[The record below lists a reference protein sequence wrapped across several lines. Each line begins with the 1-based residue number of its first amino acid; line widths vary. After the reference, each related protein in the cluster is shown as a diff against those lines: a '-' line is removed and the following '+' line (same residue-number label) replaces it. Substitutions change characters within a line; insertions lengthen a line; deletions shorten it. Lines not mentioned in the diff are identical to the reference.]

1 MAVSGTYILQLNSGT
16 SPGPYTIYADTL
28 DSNPIEMNV
37 SATRLRDSIVCTVTP
52 QPTKFIVV
60 NNNPA
65 CNNRYIVS
73 VNAPAPPATPTP
85 TSTPNPSP
93 TMTPTLTGT
102 PTQTPTPSPTN
113 TPTPTI
119 APTLT
124 PTLTATSSPAALVP
138 VRVNLTI
145 DAGNTGYTQI
155 FYPLVNGGPLE
166 LRQTLTTTSTTTF
179 NVPSGNRF
187 YVITLQ
193 QSRAYTYQLSEI
205 IYSVNSIP
213 DVNSPY
219 LAGLNVPNVL
229 SSIPVYGGSGYPTV
243 TFGNTYVVDTYIG
256 NQR

>member
-28 DSNPIEMNV
+28 NSNPIEMNV
-37 SATRLRDSIVCTVTP
+37 TATRLRDSIICTVTP
-52 QPTKFIVV
+52 QPTKFIIV

-65 CNNRYIVS
+65 CNNQYIVS

-119 APTLT
+119 APTQT
-124 PTLTATSSPAALVP
+124 PTLTATTSPAALVP

-155 FYPLVNGGPLE
+155 YYPLVNGGPLA
-166 LRQTLTTTSTTTF
+166 LRQTLTTTGTTTF

-205 IYSVNSIP
+205 IYSVNGIP

-219 LAGLNVPNVL
+219 LKGLNILNELV
-229 SSIPVYGGSGYPTV
+229 SIPIYGGDGHPTV